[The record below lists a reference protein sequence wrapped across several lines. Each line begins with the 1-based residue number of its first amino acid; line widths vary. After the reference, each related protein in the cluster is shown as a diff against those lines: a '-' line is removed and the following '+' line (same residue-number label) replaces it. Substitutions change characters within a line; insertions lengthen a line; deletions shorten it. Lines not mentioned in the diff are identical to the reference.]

1 MVNEVNRETLDL
13 KQQDFIKRSK
23 VVMCE
28 LEHQDQLRELG
39 VAQVF
44 SISVQNTMTWV
55 SFFINVCINVVSLQF
70 LAMPPGDY
78 DATTKTYKMGTP
90 ELSDAT
96 ADRVQLFLNLAQIA
110 CSAFTLV
117 LYLIV
122 RSPVVYKNEQA
133 KKGSSK
139 LTTFLAVVHP
149 FNGLTPYYFFYLV
162 FAVMG
167 MERPV
172 LNGLLMFDILI
183 KNSTTRDVLHAV
195 TKPVKQ
201 IAATALL
208 LLITIYICAFVYFL
222 TYRNHFDNN
231 ECDTLGKCFRL
242 SVTYGLRYGGGV
254 GDYLTSGVDVVDVER
269 AVEVTE
275 GSSRFWIDMMFFIV
289 VVVILLNI
297 FFGIIIDNF
306 AELRDSKKE
315 KMVDTKDFCFICGIS
330 ANRFDKESP
339 RAFDN
344 HIKNDH
350 YMWNYLKFMVHIWAQ
365 DPDDDDGL
373 ELHVRE
379 QIDRLGVDWLP
390 MGVCMSM
397 MKEGDAENAEQD
409 CSNGRV
415 QDLVRSLET
424 AAGREARRL
433 AEDARKENSH
443 ETMLKETQQLNEHIN
458 SLTAKVD
465 SLILAS
471 LRSDASPLAVV
482 AANLRSNVKVAQHN
496 MAEPNSP
503 HLAAG
508 SPKRLEASSPPPTPP
523 PTPATAPE
531 VGAAVGKS
539 VGIGIGD
546 GVGLH
551 VV

>member
-1 MVNEVNRETLDL
+1 MSVEIMWGTQLQRCFFHVPPMCKELTRSTRDQMVNEVNRETLDL

-133 KKGSSK
+133 KQGASP

-149 FNGLTPYYFFYLV
+149 FNGLTPYYFFYVVL
-162 FAVMG
+162 AVMG
-167 MERPV
+167 MERPI
-172 LNGLLMFDILI
+172 LNGLLLFDIII
-183 KNSTTRDVLHAV
+183 KNSTSRDVLHAV

-208 LLITIYICAFVYFL
+208 LLIVIYVSAFVYFL

-231 ECDTLGKCFRL
+231 ECDTLGKCFL
-242 SVTYGLRYGGGV
+242 LGVTYGLRYGGGV
-254 GDYLTSGVDVVDVER
+254 GDYLTGARDKLTVER
-269 AVEVTE
+269 AVEVSA
-275 GSSRFWIDMMFFIV
+275 GSSRFWIDMLFFIV

-306 AELRDSKKE
+306 AELRDSKKVQ
-315 KMVDTKDFCFICGIS
+315 KWSTQKIS
-330 ANRFDKESP
+330 VSSA
-339 RAFDN
+339 AF
-344 HIKNDH
+344 
-350 YMWNYLKFMVHIWAQ
+350 
-365 DPDDDDGL
+365 P
-373 ELHVRE
+373 
-379 QIDRLGVDWLP
+379 
-390 MGVCMSM
+390 
-397 MKEGDAENAEQD
+397 
-409 CSNGRV
+409 
-415 QDLVRSLET
+415 
-424 AAGREARRL
+424 
-433 AEDARKENSH
+433 
-443 ETMLKETQQLNEHIN
+443 
-458 SLTAKVD
+458 
-465 SLILAS
+465 
-471 LRSDASPLAVV
+471 
-482 AANLRSNVKVAQHN
+482 
-496 MAEPNSP
+496 
-503 HLAAG
+503 
-508 SPKRLEASSPPPTPP
+508 
-523 PTPATAPE
+523 
-531 VGAAVGKS
+531 
-539 VGIGIGD
+539 
-546 GVGLH
+546 
-551 VV
+551 